1 MDTMNL
7 VRRVDKLIETGNRLL
22 SADTGEGIDET
33 IDWDGTTSFHKAIES
48 FVEEIHGNN
57 HHRAGEFA
65 TEGDKNSRM
74 GIEKGVTVLQNM
86 RKEILYAAEFG
97 H

>member
-1 MDTMNL
+1 MDTMDL
-7 VRRVDKLIETGNRLL
+7 VRRVDELIETGNRLL
-22 SADTGEGIDET
+22 TAGSGEDSEKT
-33 IDWDGTTSFHKAIES
+33 MDWDSTKRFHKAMES
-48 FVEEIHGNN
+48 FVEEIHGSN

-65 TEGDKNSRM
+65 TGCDKNSRI
-74 GIEKGVTVLQNM
+74 GIEKGVTVLQAV